1 MSSTTKTRIYV
12 ACEIA
17 LLAAVIAAGV
27 LTSRADDWKPIYLVG
42 FLLFLTAF
50 GQTLIIPIRM
60 GVLSGAFISLVLAMS
75 LLGPAPA
82 VALGMSVIFVSS
94 LRRRLHW
101 QLILNNVV
109 TLATYPLVGA
119 LVVRATIGD
128 VHGAHN
134 VTATKS
140 ITF

>member
-1 MSSTTKTRIYV
+1 
-12 ACEIA
+12 
-17 LLAAVIAAGV
+17 
-27 LTSRADDWKPIYLVG
+27 
-42 FLLFLTAF
+42 
-50 GQTLIIPIRM
+50 
-60 GVLSGAFISLVLAMS
+60 LSGAFISLVLAMS

-140 ITF
+140 ITFALIVFLVFMVALVVNFGLIALHHWVMDGTPLVRQTREHFIPYLPGECAAA